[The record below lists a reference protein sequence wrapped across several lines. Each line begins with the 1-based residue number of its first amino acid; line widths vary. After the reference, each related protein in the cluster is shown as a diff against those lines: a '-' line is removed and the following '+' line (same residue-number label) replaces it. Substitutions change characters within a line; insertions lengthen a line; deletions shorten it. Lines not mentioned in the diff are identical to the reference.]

1 MAVPG
6 NTKKK
11 KMEAAKNRR
20 LERGKKKME
29 AKAKRQANPDKKRW
43 F

>member
-1 MAVPG
+1 MATIGTV
-6 NTKKK
+6 KKN

-29 AKAKRQANPDKKRW
+29 AKAKRQANPEKKRW

>member
-1 MAVPG
+1 MATIGTV
-6 NTKKK
+6 KKN

-20 LERGKKKME
+20 LERGKKKMD
-29 AKAKRQANPDKKRW
+29 AKAARKANPDKKRW